1 MHEVFFTMLYLFPL
15 VILAVS
21 VIALVAGLFIQ
32 VRKHG
37 GVQWFSNAFA
47 AYKLSFTDSLRCSYQ
62 CLARRRTEIWRS
74 GGILIAL
81 FGVIGFFWSDVAQ
94 FVSDFRKLVGI

>member
-32 VRKHG
+32 ARKNG
-37 GVQWFSNAFA
+37 GVQLFSNAFA
-47 AYKLSFTDSLRCSYQ
+47 ACKLSFTDSFRCSYQ
-62 CLARRRTEIWRS
+62 CLARRRSEIWRS
-74 GGILIAL
+74 GAILIAL